1 MLRKTAIALAA
12 GALLAGAAAPAHAQW
27 YGRGYYP
34 APRYYAPGAGLALG
48 TIAGLGIGA
57 ALGSAYAAPRYYA
70 PPPPVVYY
78 APPPA
83 YEAPPPVYYAPPP
96 PPPPRQPQGYWYQ
109 PPPYWVPR

>member
-12 GALLAGAAAPAHAQW
+12 GAMLAGAAAPAQAQW

-78 APPPA
+78 APPP
-83 YEAPPPVYYAPPP
+83 
-96 PPPPRQPQGYWYQ
+96 PPPPRQPPGNWYQ
-109 PPPYWVPR
+109 PPPDWVPR